1 MKRTEFTKWCLLI
14 VLLIIPVRLANLG
27 NPLLDHHSFRQTQT
41 AISAYWMAE
50 EGITL
55 PDYPLPVL
63 GRPWSAPFEF
73 PVLQLVIA
81 GAYKSGI
88 PLDLAARATAVIAF
102 TLAIGLLALLL
113 RSLQLPTPA
122 TVAFIALAAFS
133 PFALVWSR
141 ACLIDFTSVLF
152 SIGYLALCIYAS
164 QKGWGWRGAFL
175 TIAMGGLAAATKVTT
190 LPVYWAGAAAVGLEQ
205 LWNLWRQPA
214 TSNQSRLRAILIA
227 SGFWAAILIMPLVI
241 AGIWTHLADGVK
253 QASPSTRWLT
263 SGALGGWNFGEFSL
277 RLQTAKWNI
286 IYDRLTSLVV
296 PFAWPLVLL
305 GILGVFRLPKSLALL
320 IAGLSAGSLATVVL
334 FFNLYAVHDYYL
346 CAVAAP
352 VWLLAALGVNEVTRL
367 YDSLTWK
374 ITATSVPILI
384 TVTVAYNSNYV
395 AYSYRDL
402 RNDEIIKIS
411 NLIMENTGPGEEL
424 IILGDDWNSR
434 IPYYSR
440 RKSLMI
446 KEPFVSLTHASD
458 YAKSNSVKFI
468 VANKKLMDSAR
479 KTWPGARPIAE
490 TGQYALLEI
499 PETR

>member
-164 QKGWGWRGAFL
+164 RKGWGWRGAFL

-263 SGALGGWNFGEFSL
+263 SEALGGWNFGDTSQRFKME
-277 RLQTAKWNI
+277 KWSI
-286 IYDRLTSLVV
+286 IYSRITSLIV
-296 PFAWPLVLL
+296 PFTWPLV
-305 GILGVFRLPKSLALL
+305 ILGVLGIARLPRSLAVVV
-320 IAGLSAGSLATVVL
+320 AGLFAGSLATVLL
-334 FFNLYAVHDYYL
+334 FFSLYTVHDYYL

-352 VWLLAALGVNEVTRL
+352 IWLLAALGANELARL
-367 YDSLTWK
+367 YSSCPWK
-374 ITATSVPILI
+374 AFATCTPVVMIAL
-384 TVTVAYNSNYV
+384 AAFKSNYV
-395 AYSYRDL
+395 AFSYQDL
-402 RNDEIIKIS
+402 RGEETIKIAELVKKNTRPEDEIF
-411 NLIMENTGPGEEL
+411 
-424 IILGDDWNSR
+424 ILGDDWNSR

-440 RKSLMI
+440 RKALMI
-446 KEPFVSLTHASD
+446 KEPFISYEYAINYAERHSVKYAVVNKKSLQSAQQ
-458 YAKSNSVKFI
+458 AWPGSNSI
-468 VANKKLMDSAR
+468 AR
-479 KTWPGARPIAE
+479 TD
-490 TGQYALLEI
+490 QYTLLAI
-499 PETR
+499 SPVR